1 MGHLKGV
8 EKSWQPKCLAT
19 ATDHSVGERPY
30 LREGIAVRKADAIRE
45 LVDLLALNTELTSP
59 QKVLDSVMERESTRT
74 MGIGYGLAIPHG
86 KSLGVD
92 HLTMAIGRCAQP
104 IDFQAIDGKPVSI
117 IWLLVSPPDKTGQH
131 ITTLA
136 KISKLMMGD
145 QFRVELNQAADAKAL
160 YDVIARREQQI

>member
-1 MGHLKGV
+1 MLLTDILKLQNV
-8 EKSWQPKCLAT
+8 KVPLT
-19 ATDHSVGERPY
+19 AVT
-30 LREGIAVRKADAIRE
+30 KADAIRE

-74 MGIGYGLAIPHG
+74 TGIGYGLAIPHG

-145 QFRVELNQAADAKAL
+145 QFRVELNQAADAKAM